1 MALERD
7 LPEAKLLFSYKAY
20 REDGQPRLSDLE
32 SYSGKSGWLRV
43 SLLKAETAMG
53 SRDSLVLAAVTDDGK
68 VLAHDTVER
77 LFQLPAVLG
86 EVDSKYPSSQM
97 TDIDRAALA
106 SAQASAEDENRKW
119 LDEETIK
126 LEAYAEDLERANDLR
141 VKELDAEARTAR
153 KALRGNQSI
162 PLTEKLAEERRIKRL
177 EEERDD
183 LKLSTFKTLREIRRE
198 VDGKLDEVAAKLA
211 ITPKVTPVMTIRWE
225 IAA

>member
-1 MALERD
+1 
-7 LPEAKLLFSYKAY
+7 
-20 REDGQPRLSDLE
+20 
-32 SYSGKSGWLRV
+32 
-43 SLLKAETAMG
+43 LKAETAMG